1 MKKVRISIPKGSS
14 GKSFNIFNS
23 TESIYV
29 WLFDSVLREQKIL
42 DASLGNT
49 IHLKKGEFMEV
60 EWRGYELIYE
70 NNDLL
75 FKTNFVRLC
84 KNMSSIDKNKFVVG
98 IQDGWILS
106 GDIEFK
112 TKTFKD
118 YRTTLLNEK
127 SKHKFDLDELF
138 AERDEYSDED
148 FLKDTLFNNQY
159 IN

>member
-1 MKKVRISIPKGSS
+1 
-14 GKSFNIFNS
+14 
-23 TESIYV
+23 
-29 WLFDSVLREQKIL
+29 
-42 DASLGNT
+42 
-49 IHLKKGEFMEV
+49 MEV

>member
-23 TESIYV
+23 TESVYV
-29 WLFDSVLREQKIL
+29 WLFDPVLKSQKNL
-42 DASLGNT
+42 DPSLGNT
-49 IHLKKGEFMEV
+49 VHLKKGEFMEV

-70 NNDLL
+70 NSDLL
-75 FKTNFVRLC
+75 FKTNFIRLC
-84 KNMSSIDKNKFVVG
+84 KNMTSIETNKFVVG

-112 TKTFKD
+112 TKACKD
-118 YRTTLLNEK
+118 YKTTLLNK
-127 SKHKFDLDELF
+127 RSRHKFDLDELF
-138 AERDEYSDED
+138 AERDDYSDED
-148 FLKDTLFNNQY
+148 FLSDTIFNNQY